1 MAEPLAVTVEPKHVA
16 LWQLS
21 PYACPEPGEVEPTVK
36 QTNWRRLAK
45 ENREEH
51 ERNLSRG

>member
-51 ERNLSRG
+51 ERNSR